1 MTLPAQSLPTC
12 KEVPTSAIFP
22 SCPRSVDTTLMRS
35 SNAPAIN
42 TQRNNT
48 LLPSQGGHQL
58 QCFLLLPL
66 PKPPLQIAKAPFE
79 SSPRDS
85 CLENPMDIGARQGT
99 VHRVAKSQTQLK
111 RLSMH
116 TLEHKGRR
124 PQLLTQFGTFERKN
138 TGISENNSE
147 FLLPQQLQKVI
158 PHFVIKFLTCI
169 QSDNEH
175 NLVQKSK
182 FFFFSQNAHTLRCRD

>member
-1 MTLPAQSLPTC
+1 MTAGPSEGLVKPVVSSCFGQRWLRAGLTQSRSHLLLMRLHLGRCHLCPATISSELIPARLPKQAGQWALLMPSWQNSEQTWELSVARMPKNQRMTLPAQSLPTC

-85 CLENPMDIGARQGT
+85 CLENPMDIGAWQGT
-99 VHRVAKSQTQLK
+99 CC
-111 RLSMH
+111 
-116 TLEHKGRR
+116 
-124 PQLLTQFGTFERKN
+124 P
-138 TGISENNSE
+138 
-147 FLLPQQLQKVI
+147 
-158 PHFVIKFLTCI
+158 
-169 QSDNEH
+169 
-175 NLVQKSK
+175 
-182 FFFFSQNAHTLRCRD
+182 

>member
-1 MTLPAQSLPTC
+1 MPSWQNSEQAWELSVARMLKNQRMTLPAQSLPTC
-12 KEVPTSAIFP
+12 KEALTSAIFP

-58 QCFLLLPL
+58 QRFLPL
-66 PKPPLQIAKAPFE
+66 PPPKPPLQIAKAPFE

-85 CLENPMDIGARQGT
+85 CLVNPMDIGAWQGT
-99 VHRVAKSQTQLK
+99 VHRVAKSQAQLK

-116 TLEHKGRR
+116 TMEHKGED
-124 PQLLTQFGTFERKN
+124 PSSSPALEHLKEKN
-138 TGISENNSE
+138 RY
-147 FLLPQQLQKVI
+147 F
-158 PHFVIKFLTCI
+158 
-169 QSDNEH
+169 
-175 NLVQKSK
+175 
-182 FFFFSQNAHTLRCRD
+182 